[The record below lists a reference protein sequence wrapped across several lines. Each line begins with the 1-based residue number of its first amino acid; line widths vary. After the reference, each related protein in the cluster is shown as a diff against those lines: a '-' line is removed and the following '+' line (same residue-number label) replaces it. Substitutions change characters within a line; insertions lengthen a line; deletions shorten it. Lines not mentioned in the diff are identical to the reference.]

1 MSLFTKT
8 IYAGMSR
15 SDAKAIAEAFE
26 NIVQAVLAH
35 KKRIEELEA
44 EVARMKREPRQSLA
58 AKIRSKT

>member
-8 IYAGMSR
+8 IYAGILPV
-15 SDAKAIAEAFE
+15 DAKAIKEAFDGVVE
-26 NIVQAVLAH
+26 ALLDH

-58 AKIRSKT
+58 AKIRGKK